1 MVERA
6 LDEFVTVTRRLR
18 KRISGFGVR
27 AQLTIVSAVIL
38 VAALALS
45 GGVMLLMLHREN
57 TAQMYR
63 ATGRQAYQIAT
74 AVNRGGVSAVD
85 PDDLTPGAGIDITQ
99 VVDDRGVV
107 VAASPG
113 APRSPIRLA
122 SHSTPDESTARYA
135 DNVRVPGYGDEF
147 CASVSTAYHDGRE
160 YTILALDKATGIRSS
175 EWTTATLMAIEL
187 PIIVALGAGAVYLL
201 VGRSLRPV
209 SRIIKQTNEIT
220 STELEQRV
228 PVPTADDEIRT
239 LAVTVNSMLG
249 RLQRGRES
257 QLRFIGD
264 ASHELRSPLTTLV
277 GLLDLADDT
286 SSPIDV
292 ETVRTILLPEA
303 RRMQAMAED
312 LLLLA
317 RADERGLTVTAGDVD
332 LDDVVVGEV
341 ARLRAMGAAKVT
353 ARIVPV
359 RVSGDAEMIR
369 RAVRNLVDNAARHSD
384 SAVWVSLHSD
394 ESNAVIAVSDDG
406 PGIPVDRRSMI
417 FDRFSRLDV
426 DRQRD
431 SSGAGLGLAIAYEI
445 ARAHGGSVSAVDG
458 RHGGATVE
466 LVLPLGHSSD
476 GSEEAGSRSECDQTV
491 PGAADRLDGRD
502 PERGVDA
509 LA

>member
-1 MVERA
+1 MNVR
-6 LDEFVTVTRRLR
+6 TRIRR
-18 KRISGFGVR
+18 RVGGYGVR
-27 AQLTIVSAVIL
+27 RQLTIVSAFVL
-38 VAALALS
+38 VVALAIS
-45 GGVMLLMLHREN
+45 GAVMLLMLHREN

-113 APRSPIRLA
+113 APRTAIRVA
-122 SHSTPDESTARYA
+122 DDSNADESKVRYA
-135 DNVRVPGYGDEF
+135 DHVNVPGYGDEF
-147 CASVSTAYHDGRE
+147 CASVNTAYHADRE

-209 SRIIKQTNEIT
+209 SRITKQANEIT

-286 SSPIDV
+286 STPIDV

-317 RADERGLTVTAGDVD
+317 RADEQGLTVVAGDVD
-332 LDDVVVGEV
+332 LDDVVVEEV
-341 ARLRAMGAAKVT
+341 ARLRAMEAAKVT
-353 ARIVPV
+353 AHVVPV
-359 RVSGDAEMIR
+359 RVSGDREMIR
-369 RAVRNLVDNAARHSD
+369 RAVRNLVDNATRHCD
-384 SAVWVSLHSD
+384 SAVWVSLRAD
-394 ESNAVIAVSDDG
+394 RSNAVIAVSDDG
-406 PGIPVDRRSMI
+406 PGIPDDRRSVI

-445 ARAHGGSVSAVDG
+445 AQAHGGSVSVVDG
-458 RHGGATVE
+458 SHGGATFE
-466 LVLPLGHSSD
+466 LVLPLGNSSD
-476 GSEEAGSRSECDQTV
+476 GSEESRSRSERDQTV
-491 PGAADRLDGRD
+491 PGAPDRLDGGD

-509 LA
+509 LT

>member
-1 MVERA
+1 
-6 LDEFVTVTRRLR
+6 
-18 KRISGFGVR
+18 
-27 AQLTIVSAVIL
+27 
-38 VAALALS
+38 
-45 GGVMLLMLHREN
+45 
-57 TAQMYR
+57 
-63 ATGRQAYQIAT
+63 
-74 AVNRGGVSAVD
+74 
-85 PDDLTPGAGIDITQ
+85 
-99 VVDDRGVV
+99 
-107 VAASPG
+107 
-113 APRSPIRLA
+113 
-122 SHSTPDESTARYA
+122 
-135 DNVRVPGYGDEF
+135 
-147 CASVSTAYHDGRE
+147 
-160 YTILALDKATGIRSS
+160 
-175 EWTTATLMAIEL
+175 
-187 PIIVALGAGAVYLL
+187 
-201 VGRSLRPV
+201 
-209 SRIIKQTNEIT
+209 
-220 STELEQRV
+220 
-228 PVPTADDEIRT
+228 
-239 LAVTVNSMLG
+239 
-249 RLQRGRES
+249 
-257 QLRFIGD
+257 
-264 ASHELRSPLTTLV
+264 
-277 GLLDLADDT
+277 
-286 SSPIDV
+286 
-292 ETVRTILLPEA
+292 
-303 RRMQAMAED
+303 MQAMAED

-509 LA
+509 LT